1 MKKIFRYILLSFVL
15 MMLVACGKPD
25 SQKAFEKGFKET
37 MTDINKKMNEG
48 GNEATKMIAK
58 ILEKATYKVNKVE
71 ENGDNA
77 QLDVTIKAVNLGRYM
92 DELSTYLQANVSAE
106 PTEEEL
112 NKKAVEYLTELLK
125 NEKDLEINESNIQ
138 IQMTKI
144 DGKWEIEN
152 SGDFFIAL
160 YGGQGE
166 LNNLPA
172 QN

>member
-1 MKKIFRYILLSFVL
+1 
-15 MMLVACGKPD
+15 
-25 SQKAFEKGFKET
+25 
-37 MTDINKKMNEG
+37 
-48 GNEATKMIAK
+48 
-58 ILEKATYKVNKVE
+58 
-71 ENGDNA
+71 
-77 QLDVTIKAVNLGRYM
+77 M

>member
-1 MKKIFRYILLSFVL
+1 MKKIFRYIILACMFL
-15 MMLVACGKPD
+15 MLVACGKKE
-25 SQKAFEKGFKET
+25 SEKAFDLKFKEFKEEIT
-37 MTDINKKMNEG
+37 KNGNEG
-48 GNEATKMIAK
+48 LESTKLLAK
-58 ILEKATYKVNKVE
+58 IFDKATY
-71 ENGDNA
+71 
-77 QLDVTIKAVNLGRYM
+77 
-92 DELSTYLQANVSAE
+92 SAE